1 MMHQPEPGNFWQDRF
16 GPDRDGLILLA
27 GVIIVVIVT
36 LALIIH
42 RVRRRSALI
51 EEPLAPTT
59 NRCSFVRE
67 RVERYRDEMLRYEI
81 GLERHRRN
89 ASREEL
95 DRVLDGAEAVN
106 SMPILYL
113 NSEEWMWEDSQ
124 LRIAVEGALNHFG
137 LRIPADKMEPTRQ
150 AAQACEEWA
159 AEEAKHRFDQLSA
172 DRNPDET

>member
-1 MMHQPEPGNFWQDRF
+1 MQQSEPEDFGQDRF
-16 GPDRDGLILLA
+16 EPDRDGLILLA
-27 GVIIVVIVT
+27 GVVLVVIAT
-36 LALIIH
+36 LAVIRRI
-42 RVRRRSALI
+42 RRSSAHI
-51 EEPLAPTT
+51 EEPLVPAA

-89 ASREEL
+89 APREEL
-95 DRVLDGAEAVN
+95 DRVLDGGEEVN

-113 NSEEWMWEDSQ
+113 NSEEWMWEKSQ
-124 LRIAVEGALNHFG
+124 LRKAVEDALNHFG
-137 LRIPADKMEPTRQ
+137 LPIPADKMEPTRQ

-159 AEEAKHRFDQLSA
+159 AEEAKQRFDQLSA